1 MQSMYYSGLDVH
13 KKTIRSALK
22 MEAVVS
28 TQKGRFPPTR
38 LELDRWMKTL
48 PQLSTAAMEATMFTA
63 WIYVALF
70 LLSATTLALGPAHF
84 APGVANIRDC
94 AIRETGLYHG

>member
-48 PQLSTAAMEATMFTA
+48 PQLSTAA
-63 WIYVALF
+63 
-70 LLSATTLALGPAHF
+70 HF

>member
-1 MQSMYYSGLDVH
+1 MYCSGLDVH

-48 PQLSTAAMEATMFTA
+48 PQLSMAAMEATMFTA
-63 WIYVALF
+63 WIYVPLF
-70 LLSATTLALGPAHF
+70 LRLAPTLAFGQAHF
-84 APGVANIRDC
+84 AEPGVANIRDC